1 MTENYREKIE
11 KAGFTAVS
19 EDEIL
24 TSLRR
29 QIEYA
34 RSRSSFYAEHLRNIS
49 LPEKLEDMASLPFT
63 GPDCIRDHGKSMVCV
78 SAGEVRRIVSLF
90 SSGTSSSPKRVYF
103 SEGDL
108 QRTVDFFA
116 EGMGWMCSPGEKVGI
131 LLPCEVPDGV
141 GDLLARGLEK
151 LGARPLRIGL
161 VKNPSALAD
170 ELMAQKPHVL
180 VGMPWQ
186 LRLLSLALPE
196 LNPRTVLLSADY
208 VPEAVYPFLEKQWGC
223 RVLGHFGMT
232 ETCFGGAV
240 ECLLHRGMYLRR
252 NELYAEII
260 DPHSGRL
267 LPPGET
273 GELVLTTLRREAMP
287 LIRYRTGDYARLSA
301 DSIGI
306 IEGVY
311 GRIASPRSEYLL
323 QEALCVYPELY
334 DFSVS
339 RGEDG
344 VLRARL
350 LAAPGISDKLLLEV
364 QTVISKICGE
374 SRPPVLDVMR
384 ADAINSSL
392 FNPGKRV
399 SI

>member
-1 MTENYREKIE
+1 
-11 KAGFTAVS
+11 
-19 EDEIL
+19 
-24 TSLRR
+24 
-29 QIEYA
+29 
-34 RSRSSFYAEHLRNIS
+34 
-49 LPEKLEDMASLPFT
+49 
-63 GPDCIRDHGKSMVCV
+63 
-78 SAGEVRRIVSLF
+78 
-90 SSGTSSSPKRVYF
+90 
-103 SEGDL
+103 
-108 QRTVDFFA
+108 
-116 EGMGWMCSPGEKVGI
+116 
-131 LLPCEVPDGV
+131 
-141 GDLLARGLEK
+141 
-151 LGARPLRIGL
+151 
-161 VKNPSALAD
+161 
-170 ELMAQKPHVL
+170 
-180 VGMPWQ
+180 Q

-196 LNPRTVLLSADY
+196 LKPRTVLLSADY

-267 LPPGET
+267 LPHGET

-287 LIRYRTGDYARLSA
+287 LIRYRTGDYARLAA

-339 RGEDG
+339 RYEDG
-344 VLRARL
+344 NLRARL
-350 LAAPGISDKLLLEV
+350 LTSPGISDELLLEV

-374 SRPPVLDVMR
+374 KLPPMLDVIR
-384 ADAINSSL
+384 ADAMNSSL